1 MQSGIQGM
9 PGVQQVVQPGG
20 GGDNVYRSSLDFL
33 TASSYTSTPV
43 ETQFTGDDTFSLE
56 ELLEQV
62 DRYEDTPR
70 DTGGVGRG
78 APKKKKGK
86 GKKVVGESSQL
97 ADDDSVWGK

>member
-1 MQSGIQGM
+1 MAGRAGDVGGTGDASGDDGDATRDV
-9 PGVQQVVQPGG
+9 GDAVRDSGDAGGAAGGAARG

-62 DRYEDTPR
+62 D
-70 DTGGVGRG
+70 
-78 APKKKKGK
+78 
-86 GKKVVGESSQL
+86 
-97 ADDDSVWGK
+97 